1 MPSFFI
7 FHCKFER
14 FRPSRVAAPPGPETT
29 QFVSRRALR
38 ICDRSVSARV
48 APLPDG
54 ASVGNATDATSST
67 SIMDVNWHMV
77 AYTCTGI
84 PGINNGLLYV
94 DGVLVA
100 SDSVTSPPLGD
111 NLDVWI
117 GGAPDYGAAR
127 LLNAKIAH
135 AAIFTEA
142 LTTTQVQDLY
152 TGISAAP
159 VNLVVTRSGL
169 SVVLNWPA
177 GVLLQAPTLTGPWTT
192 NSAAVSPYTVT
203 AASGNQFFKLL
214 VNP

>member
-1 MPSFFI
+1 LTSP
-7 FHCKFER
+7 KFAGLFGHGDASWR
-14 FRPSRVAAPPGPETT
+14 M
-29 QFVSRRALR
+29 
-38 ICDRSVSARV
+38 SVNSSGQ
-48 APLPDG
+48 PG

-152 TGISAAP
+152 TGTYAAP
-159 VNLVVTRSGL
+159 VNLVATRSGL

-177 GVLLQAPTLTGPWTT
+177 GVLLQAPALTGPWTT